1 MNTIWSDYV
10 QGIGTLYSSRVLRF
24 SDDVKYKYIK
34 AFMLEEK
41 KKILEIGCGPGALG
55 EAAVEPWEIE
65 ELKRLINE
73 KYNKR
78 LELYDEGVKQWDT
91 HVSVTMIARGVK
103 Q

>member
-41 KKILEIGCGPGALG
+41 KKY
-55 EAAVEPWEIE
+55 W
-65 ELKRLINE
+65 K
-73 KYNKR
+73 
-78 LELYDEGVKQWDT
+78 
-91 HVSVTMIARGVK
+91 
-103 Q
+103 